1 MNIDPRTFRLV
12 AGLLGAAFII
22 ILVSMAVLSGVGK
35 EYPGVFDNILTG
47 LLTGLLGLLISS
59 RSEEPV
65 DVKVTNQ
72 PVATTDVPP
81 PKRTTRRRDTGLTVV
96 GVVLIVVIV
105 LFALGLGIGAHPLWF
120 LLLLLCLV
128 VVLL

>member
-12 AGLLGAAFII
+12 AGLLGTAFIV
-22 ILVSMAVLSGVGK
+22 ILVSMAALAGLGK
-35 EYPGVFDNILTG
+35 DYPGVFDNILTG

-72 PVATTDVPP
+72 PVATTDVPA
-81 PKRTTRRRDTGLTVV
+81 TRRR
-96 GVVLIVVIV
+96 
-105 LFALGLGIGAHPLWF
+105 AK
-120 LLLLLCLV
+120 
-128 VVLL
+128 